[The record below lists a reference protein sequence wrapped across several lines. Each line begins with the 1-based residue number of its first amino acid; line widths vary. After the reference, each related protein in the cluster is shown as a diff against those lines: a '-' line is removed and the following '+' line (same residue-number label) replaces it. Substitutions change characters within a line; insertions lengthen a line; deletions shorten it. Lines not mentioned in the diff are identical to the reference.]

1 MHQKARQQADTRQL
15 RVKTFK
21 KPWNSTVLFEV
32 CSAVAKTSRTRA
44 RNQKKHSCSDVV
56 DYLLSWEEFLTIPT
70 ILKVREG
77 RSQDVCDCGSNGGF
91 KSHLRGQ
98 ATKISLV
105 IAIAPL

>member
-1 MHQKARQQADTRQL
+1 M
-15 RVKTFK
+15 
-21 KPWNSTVLFEV
+21 
-32 CSAVAKTSRTRA
+32 AKTSRTRA
-44 RNQKKHSCSDVV
+44 RNQKKHFCSDVV

-77 RSQDVCDCGSNGGF
+77 WLQDVCDCGSNGGF

-98 ATKISLV
+98 ATKTSLV